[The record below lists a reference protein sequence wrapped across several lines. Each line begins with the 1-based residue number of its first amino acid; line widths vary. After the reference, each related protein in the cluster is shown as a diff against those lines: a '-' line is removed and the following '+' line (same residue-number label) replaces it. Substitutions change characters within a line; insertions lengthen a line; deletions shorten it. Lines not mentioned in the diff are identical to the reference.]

1 MIVAAAAIITL
12 GVAFNAP
19 YAAVMHTT
27 GALLPRA
34 PGAAVGLVSGVGVLG
49 VAVGA
54 PAVGAL
60 FASSDGFALPFGALA
75 VFSLL
80 VFWALASL

>member
-1 MIVAAAAIITL
+1 MQ
-12 GVAFNAP
+12 
-19 YAAVMHTT
+19 TT

-34 PGAAVGLVSGVGVLG
+34 PGAAVGLVSSVGVLG

-60 FASSDGFALPFGALA
+60 FASTDGFALPFGALA
-75 VFSLL
+75 AFSLL